1 MADQAETIFKDDQ
14 SGAAPVTSDKTVVD
28 PNNPVALL
36 VGEGR
41 KYKTVEELAKAYVHI
56 DDFAE
61 QLKSENSKLRQDL
74 AQAKTLEDVL
84 ERLKASDTPPPDKA
98 GDAPIKALGVDEVAA
113 IVKQTVTGM
122 ETARTR
128 QDNLRKADA
137 KMKELFGDKAAEV
150 FAKEATTKE
159 MREALVA
166 LAGVNPDKFVALFA
180 KEPTAKPAGMDTS
193 VNTAALTHANVSGRV
208 ADPTTKEFYEA
219 LRKKEPAKYYSQS
232 VQLAMQKA
240 AISNPA
246 HYFGR
251 T

>member
-1 MADQAETIFKDDQ
+1 MADQAPTIFTDDQ
-14 SGAAPVTSDKTVVD
+14 SKAAPVAPDTTVID

-41 KYKTVEELAKAYVHI
+41 KYKTIEDLAKAYVNI
-56 DDFAE
+56 DGFVE

-74 AQAKTLEDVL
+74 AQAKTLDDVL
-84 ERLKASDTPPPDKA
+84 DQLKASNAPPPDK
-98 GDAPIKALGVDEVAA
+98 DESPVKALGVDEIAA

-122 ETARTR
+122 ETARTK

-137 KMKELFGDKAAEV
+137 KMKELFGEKAAEV
-150 FAKEATTKE
+150 FSQEAPTQEK
-159 MREALVA
+159 REALVA
-166 LAGVNPDKFVALFA
+166 LASVDPDKFVALFA
-180 KEPTAKPAGMDTS
+180 KPPANKQVGMGTD
-193 VNTAALTHANVSGRV
+193 VNTAALQHINVSGRA
-208 ADPTTKEFYEA
+208 ADPTTKEYYEA
-219 LRKKEPAKYYSQS
+219 LRKKEPAKYYSQH